1 MNSEKIKLDFLHQ
14 IAGNYKLSDK
24 LVDEFKLNSIVQT
37 LKPDTVISNEGDS
50 CSYFTFVYEGS
61 VRVFK
66 LSEYG
71 KEITLY
77 RLYKGDSCIL
87 TASCILSATR
97 FPAISV
103 TETEVGGIL
112 VPANV
117 FRDWVESYHFWRKY
131 VYDLM
136 AERLN
141 SVITIVEEV
150 AFKRMDSRI
159 AEFLLMKS
167 KKSGNTLV
175 LTHKDIAYELGTARE
190 VVSRLLKDFEKK
202 GLINLERGQIKII
215 DPQKI
220 KSIM

>member
-1 MNSEKIKLDFLHQ
+1 MNSEKIKTNFLTE
-14 IAGNYKLSDK
+14 IAKGKSLEEK
-24 LVDEFKLNSIVQT
+24 LVKEFQQNSIVQT
-37 LKPDTVISNEGDS
+37 LKPETVISNEGDS
-50 CSYFTFVYEGS
+50 CSYFTFVVNGS

-66 LSEYG
+66 VSESG

-87 TASCILSATR
+87 TASCILSASR

-103 TETEVGGIL
+103 TETEVDGIL
-112 VPANV
+112 VPSNV
-117 FRDWVESYHFWRKY
+117 FREWVEDFPFWRKY

-150 AFKRMDSRI
+150 AFKRMDARI
-159 AEFLLMKS
+159 AEFLFERGEKFGLS
-167 KKSGNTLV
+167 LS

-202 GLINLERGQIKII
+202 GLITLERSHVNIK
-215 DPQKI
+215 DLNKL
-220 KSIM
+220 KELM

>member
-1 MNSEKIKLDFLHQ
+1 MNSEEVKLNFLHS
-14 IAGNYKLSDK
+14 IAKEEELENKLIKDFVGNS
-24 LVDEFKLNSIVQT
+24 VVQT
-37 LKPDTVISNEGDS
+37 LAPGAVISNEGDS
-50 CSYFTFVYEGS
+50 CSYFTFIINGS

-66 LSEYG
+66 VSESG

-77 RLYKGDSCIL
+77 RLNKGDSCIL
-87 TASCILSATR
+87 TASCILSASK

-103 TETEVGGIL
+103 AEAEVDGIL

-117 FRDWVESYHFWRKY
+117 FRNWVESFRFWRKY

-150 AFKRMDSRI
+150 AFKRMDARI
-159 AEFLLMKS
+159 AEFILERSLR
-167 KKSGNTLV
+167 SGNILN

-202 GLINLERGQIKII
+202 GIIKLERGQINII
-215 DPQKI
+215 DVSKL
-220 KSIM
+220 KRLM